1 MEWIA
6 FKRYGLQVSTFVSE
20 IIMGFGLGP
29 LVQSQTLEEMVNVS
43 SINLTLD
50 VDMINAIG
58 PPHGKDFSAWISR
71 KKEDGL
77 TSVGNSIESM

>member
-1 MEWIA
+1 
-6 FKRYGLQVSTFVSE
+6 
-20 IIMGFGLGP
+20 MGFGLGP

-43 SINLTLD
+43 TSITLTLD

-58 PPHGKDFSAWISR
+58 TPHGKDFSAWISR